1 MELYPLHKL
10 RTLVFFPK
18 IGEKI
23 HWIWSKELTTSI
35 SHYNQLYYT
44 YMCLYVCSHKW
55 CTKTNYQIRLEKG
68 CASNNFR
75 NGLYYQLDTRI
86 CEQHPEIINIWNS
99 LSCVYT
105 FDFAFVRESMLWM
118 SNQIISS
125 KILNF
130 HAVEVKATILW
141 DEKNVLPLTLKSK
154 RKKIIKS
161 SKGLITE
168 AVSGK
173 SVFLMLSIWED
184 VWIKKKNPTSFSLAF
199 QS

>member
-1 MELYPLHKL
+1 
-10 RTLVFFPK
+10 
-18 IGEKI
+18 
-23 HWIWSKELTTSI
+23 
-35 SHYNQLYYT
+35 
-44 YMCLYVCSHKW
+44 MCLFVCSHKW
-55 CTKTNYQIRLEKG
+55 CTKMNYQIQLEKD
-68 CASNNFR
+68 CSSNHFC
-75 NGLYYQLDTRI
+75 NGQYYQLDIRI
-86 CEQHPEIINIWNS
+86 CEQHPEKINIWNS

-141 DEKNVLPLTLKSK
+141 DEKNVLPLTLESK

-173 SVFLMLSIWED
+173 SVLLMLSIWED
-184 VWIKKKNPTSFSLAF
+184 VWIKKKPPRPFLWHSNHN
-199 QS
+199 